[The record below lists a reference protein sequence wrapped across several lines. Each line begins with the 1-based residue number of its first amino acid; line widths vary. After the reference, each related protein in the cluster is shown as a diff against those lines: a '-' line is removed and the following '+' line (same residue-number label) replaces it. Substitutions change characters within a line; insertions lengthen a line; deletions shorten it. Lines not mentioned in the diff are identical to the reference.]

1 MGKGSHG
8 WLRRLFTAQGCLAK
22 RVSGAMIQVMSSAQ
36 HRATFTQKGGQSA
49 IWVSNGP
56 LKSPIGV

>member
-36 HRATFTQKGGQSA
+36 AQGNIYPERWTRVPYGLAVA
-49 IWVSNGP
+49 
-56 LKSPIGV
+56 L